1 MQNYFRITAYHPT
14 ENISVIMDSYGKFEK
29 LWQFSSYMVSKGF
42 KVLEVDT
49 QETFLDGN
57 LQKIE
62 SKQDKIMLRASKEG
76 KPTITSFTENNKTYN
91 KIIINN
97 NNYITLKN

>member
-1 MQNYFRITAYHPT
+1 MQDYFRITAYHPT

-29 LWQFSSYMVSKGF
+29 LWQFSAYMVSKGF

-49 QETFLDGN
+49 QDTFLDGN
-57 LQKIE
+57 LPKVEAI
-62 SKQDKIMLRASKEG
+62 QDKIMFRASKEG

>member
-29 LWQFSSYMVSKGF
+29 LWQFSSYIVSKGF

-49 QETFLDGN
+49 EETFLDGN
-57 LQKIE
+57 LPKVE

-76 KPTITSFTENNKTYN
+76 KPTISTYTDNGKNHN
-91 KIIINN
+91 KIIIQDG
-97 NNYITLKN
+97 NYSTIKN

>member
-49 QETFLDGN
+49 EETFLDGN
-57 LQKIE
+57 LPKVE
-62 SKQDKIMLRASKEG
+62 SKQDKIILRASQEG
-76 KPTITSFTENNKTYN
+76 KPNIFDYIEDNKSYH
-91 KIIINN
+91 KIIIQDA
-97 NNYITLKN
+97 NYLTLKK

>member
-42 KVLEVDT
+42 KILEVDT
-49 QETFLDGN
+49 EETFLDGN
-57 LQKIE
+57 LPKVE
-62 SKQDKIMLRASKEG
+62 SKQDKIMLRASEEG

-91 KIIINN
+91 KIVINN
-97 NNYITLKN
+97 TNYLTLKH

>member
-49 QETFLDGN
+49 QDTFLDGN
-57 LQKIE
+57 LPKVE

-76 KPTITSFTENNKTYN
+76 KPTISTYTDNGKNYN
-91 KIIINN
+91 KIIIQDG
-97 NNYITLKN
+97 NYSTIKN

>member
-49 QETFLDGN
+49 QDTFLDGN
-57 LQKIE
+57 LPKVEAI
-62 SKQDKIMLRASKEG
+62 QDKIILRASQEG
-76 KPTITSFTENNKTYN
+76 TPNISTYTDSCKNYN
-91 KIIINN
+91 KIIIQDG
-97 NNYITLKN
+97 NYSTIKN

>member
-29 LWQFSSYMVSKGF
+29 LWQFSSYIVSKGF

-49 QETFLDGN
+49 EETFLDGN

>member
-91 KIIINN
+91 KIVINN
-97 NNYITLKN
+97 TNYLTLKH

>member
-49 QETFLDGN
+49 QDTFLDGN
-57 LQKIE
+57 LPKVE
-62 SKQDKIMLRASKEG
+62 SKQEKIMLRASKQG
-76 KPTITSFTENNKTYN
+76 KPTITSFTQNNKTHN
-91 KIIINN
+91 KIIMNN

>member
-49 QETFLDGN
+49 QDTFLDGN
-57 LQKIE
+57 LPKVEAI
-62 SKQDKIMLRASKEG
+62 QDKIMLRAYQKG
-76 KPTITSFTENNKTYN
+76 TPNIFDYLENNKFCH
-91 KIIINN
+91 KIFVNN
-97 NNYITLKN
+97 VYYLKY

>member
-49 QETFLDGN
+49 QDTFLDGN
-57 LQKIE
+57 LPKVE
-62 SKQDKIMLRASKEG
+62 SKQEKIMLRASKEG
-76 KPTITSFTENNKTYN
+76 KPTITSFTQNNKTHN
-91 KIIINN
+91 KIIMNN

>member
-29 LWQFSSYMVSKGF
+29 LWQFSSYIVSKGF

-49 QETFLDGN
+49 EETFLDGN
-57 LQKIE
+57 LPKVE

-91 KIIINN
+91 KIVINN
-97 NNYITLKN
+97 TNYLTLKH